1 MEKNFIAYANSVKH
15 IQTQLANT
23 YIKRAVDA
31 ENKVDG
37 MRTTNSEHRLKQSLP
52 LQIAAFNEQYYRNLQ
67 QKFNPYTRNQVQA
80 NVGTSLKR
88 FQNIALKALA
98 QK

>member
-1 MEKNFIAYANSVKH
+1 MEKDFIAYANSVKY
-15 IQTQLANT
+15 IQHQLANT

-37 MRTTNSEHRLKQSLP
+37 IRTINSSHALKHSLP
-52 LQIAAFNEQYYRNLQ
+52 LQIVAFNEQYYRNLQ
-67 QKFNPYTRNQVQA
+67 QKFNPYTRNQMNSSA
-80 NVGTSLKR
+80 GTSLKR
-88 FQNIALKALA
+88 FQSIAVKALA